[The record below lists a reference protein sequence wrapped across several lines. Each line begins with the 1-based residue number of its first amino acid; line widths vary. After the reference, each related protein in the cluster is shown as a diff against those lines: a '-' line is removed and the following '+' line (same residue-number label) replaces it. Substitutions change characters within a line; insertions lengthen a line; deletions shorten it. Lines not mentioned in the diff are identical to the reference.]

1 MSKLKLT
8 PCILLLAP
16 IVAVADSIVVP
27 NAQTSSPGNETAGVP
42 SSPTPGIYQ
51 ELFAAGQFPGSI
63 DITGLA
69 FRASPGTGSVD
80 WMFSS
85 LNVYLST
92 SSKATN
98 GTGSDL
104 MSTTLADNIGVDNT
118 LVFSGTNV
126 TLSDAG
132 CSGPGAC
139 PSDLNTAFTTPFK
152 YDPANGNLLVE
163 YVFTGFFAS
172 GAGLV
177 DQEGFRSPG
186 GSVAQVTDFGSSTA
200 TTGTFS
206 YGGLVTQFT
215 STPEPAS
222 WIMMAGAAGLLWA
235 LRRRQ
240 QSSCDSRPN

>member
-1 MSKLKLT
+1 MPKLKLT
-8 PCILLLAP
+8 PCILLFAP

-27 NAQTSSPGNETAGVP
+27 NAQTSTPGNQTAGVP

-51 ELFAAGQFPGSI
+51 ELFAAGQFPSSI
-63 DITGLA
+63 DVTGLT
-69 FRASPGTGSVD
+69 FRASPGTGPVE
-80 WMFSS
+80 WTFSN
-85 LNVYLST
+85 LIVYLST

-98 GTGSDL
+98 GTGSGL
-104 MSTTLADNIGVDNT
+104 MSTTFADNIGGNNT

-132 CSGPGAC
+132 CSGLGAC
-139 PSDLNTAFTTPFK
+139 PFDLNTAFTTPFM

-163 YVFTGFFAS
+163 YVFTGFSAS
-172 GAGLV
+172 GTGLV
-177 DQEGFRSPG
+177 DQEGFGSPG
-186 GSVAQVTDFGSSTA
+186 GSVSQVANFGSNTA

-222 WIMMAGAAGLLWA
+222 WMMMAGAAGLLWV
-235 LRRRQ
+235 LRPRRL
-240 QSSCDSRPN
+240 SSRPN